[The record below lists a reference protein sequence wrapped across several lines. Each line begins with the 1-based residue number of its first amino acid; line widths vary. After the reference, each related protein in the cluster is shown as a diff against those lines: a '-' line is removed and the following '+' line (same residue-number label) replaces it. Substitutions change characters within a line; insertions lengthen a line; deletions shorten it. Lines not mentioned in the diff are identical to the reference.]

1 MFLESL
7 TISGFAPIDDRSFRF
22 EPTLNYFPDQPA
34 CEILDW
40 FLNGRTAHQLD
51 GYSEAAYV
59 EVRLRSDSND
69 VGDCFAQLR
78 GDKSRAG
85 ENNRI
90 CLHRAMARPERVLI
104 DGKSS
109 LPYDKFRFEM
119 EQLGLIVR
127 TGSWPTSVNV
137 VGPQEM
143 AERIVSGT
151 CLMVLVRECFNVDML
166 RMQAGREQDFKMAFR
181 KKFVNAM
188 FHDVGE
194 KIAEFKDRIESSHVF
209 RKLKATLDAMTR
221 GVVEWELQTI
231 WNGSQLYESQ
241 LRSLVEERELLSEKE
256 DVLRKQI
263 DREQSVTNSV
273 LQLLSDDV
281 RLTVGE
287 ADCAV
292 ALTEA
297 QEKSSYFNAALQ
309 QKIETALKTLHDK
322 VDRVLEGNAERFRMY
337 EQLVQNECEL
347 ELAENCL
354 HLQYLPAKEKNE
366 ELEKV
371 AGTLQKQ
378 LEAAKQ
384 LVEIQRESVEKFNET
399 VQQSRSFLA
408 IPDND
413 SHATRIREGRSMIE
427 QLAKTAQK
435 DLEEKMKAFWL
446 NKQLLEHETTVTDS
460 VNLSECLSLES
471 IQALAH
477 LRHVLGTTQDDH
489 LRTNL
494 VGFAYKHLKF
504 SDSTVSKL
512 ILPQLE
518 LVYTLT
524 IFKTVESV
532 QTLMNLLSRK
542 HSYNLLATE
551 TFRPDDIPT
560 PSLPN
565 LQPLADYLV
574 DSPLKPILSQV
585 LKPFFC
591 CTKAPYSEI
600 ANKLAPG
607 TTVIFPEED
616 IVINA
621 DGLIVYGHPPCV
633 EFLADT
639 LINCVELSVDAN
651 DIRRQLRDL
660 RNVSAEKRRVME
672 QMVADLV
679 AAERDEFER
688 FEPLKNSSLT
698 WSALPSSL
706 EQLLRGQLKLI
717 ARRSRVASWTTLL
730 ERINKREFE
739 GVEVC
744 RVDEAFREKFQR
756 ELKAFDRQLAELK
769 GDLRSLRELLVLFEG
784 LREAR
789 LDPELHKL
797 LVTYWREY
805 RNQLNDA
812 LETVGNELESCD
824 RFAVSDELDHLE
836 RESVQVHQQLLTVND
851 RLQGLDRHYRE
862 LRVEAKER
870 LKEMKPGKSIFKQGT
885 LQKLYESKR
894 KLYAPDI
901 QPPYSEPELQRFK
914 LKLELLRDRERLASE
929 FRTSHITNLM
939 MPCVEKLGLWK
950 LRLVTQLLGAVPGL
964 LKQQGGQLRLEFE
977 YDRRECLPME
987 EGTPEMNV
995 FSLQNTI
1002 GLGMKFVGDDDP
1014 GRGRHPLLD
1023 EPALLHLLF
1032 FACFLSVQGCK
1043 LLILED
1049 CFKDLPDEEK
1059 LEFLNLLATIAK
1071 NTQIFIGETS
1081 NE

>member
-34 CEILDW
+34 CELLDW
-40 FLNGRTAHQLD
+40 FLNGRTAHPLE

-59 EVRLRSDSND
+59 EVRLRSDPND

-85 ENNRI
+85 ERNRI
-90 CLHRAMARPERVLI
+90 CLHRAMVRPEKVLI
-104 DGKSS
+104 DGKTS
-109 LPYDKFRFEM
+109 LTFDKFRFEM
-119 EQLGLIVR
+119 EQLGLVVR

-151 CLMVLVRECFNVDML
+151 RLMVLVRECFNVDML

-181 KKFVNAM
+181 QKFANAM
-188 FHDVGE
+188 SHDVGE

-221 GVVEWELQTI
+221 GVVEWELQTV

-273 LQLLSDDV
+273 LKLLMEDV

-297 QEKSSYFNAALQ
+297 QEKSIDSNAALQ
-309 QKIETALKTLHDK
+309 QKIETALKTLQDK
-322 VDRVLEGNAERFRMY
+322 VDRVLGGNAERFRTY

-354 HLQYLPAKEKNE
+354 HLQYLPAKKKNE
-366 ELEKV
+366 ELKKV
-371 AGTLQKQ
+371 ADTLQKQ
-378 LEAAKQ
+378 LEADKK
-384 LVEIQRESVEKFNET
+384 LVEMQRESVEKLNET
-399 VQQSRSFLA
+399 LQQSRSSLA
-408 IPDND
+408 IPGND
-413 SHATRIREGRSMIE
+413 FHATRIREGRSMIE

-435 DLEEKMKAFWL
+435 DLEENMKAFWF
-446 NKQLLEHETTVTDS
+446 NKQLLEHETTVNDS

-477 LRHVLGTTQDDH
+477 LRHVLGTTDDD
-489 LRTNL
+489 LLKTNF

-504 SDSTVSKL
+504 SESTVSKL

-518 LVYTLT
+518 HVYTLT
-524 IFKTVESV
+524 IFKTAESV
-532 QTLMNLLSRK
+532 QTLMNLLPHK
-542 HSYNLLATE
+542 HSYNLLAME
-551 TFRPDDIPT
+551 TFHPDDIPT
-560 PSLPN
+560 PTLPN

-574 DSPLKPILSQV
+574 DSPLKPILSRV
-585 LKPFFC
+585 LQPYFC

-600 ANKLAPG
+600 ANKLPPG

-639 LINCVELSVDAN
+639 LINCVELSIEAN
-651 DIRRQLRDL
+651 AIRRQLRDL
-660 RNVSAEKRRVME
+660 RNASAEKRRVME
-672 QMVADLV
+672 QMVADLA

-698 WSALPSSL
+698 WSTLPSSL
-706 EQLLRGQLKLI
+706 ERLFRGQLKLI

-739 GVEVC
+739 GVVDCREDEVL
-744 RVDEAFREKFQR
+744 RERFQG
-756 ELKAFDRQLAELK
+756 ELKAFDRIAGGATRPGTAQTV
-769 GDLRSLRELLVLFEG
+769 GDLL
-784 LREAR
+784 AR
-789 LDPELHKL
+789 
-797 LVTYWREY
+797 V

-812 LETVGNELESCD
+812 LETVGNELEVCD
-824 RFAVSDELDHLE
+824 RYAVSDELDHLE
-836 RESVQVHQQLLTVND
+836 RESVQVHHQLLAVND

-870 LKEMKPGKSIFKQGT
+870 LRGMKPGKSIFKQGT

-939 MPCVEKLGLWK
+939 MPCVEKLGVWK

-964 LKQQGGQLRLEFE
+964 LKQPGGRLRLEFE
-977 YDRRECLPME
+977 YDRRECLPVE
-987 EGTPEMNV
+987 EGTPEM
-995 FSLQNTI
+995 
-1002 GLGMKFVGDDDP
+1002 VG
-1014 GRGRHPLLD
+1014 
-1023 EPALLHLLF
+1023 
-1032 FACFLSVQGCK
+1032 
-1043 LLILED
+1043 
-1049 CFKDLPDEEK
+1049 
-1059 LEFLNLLATIAK
+1059 N
-1071 NTQIFIGETS
+1071 
-1081 NE
+1081 

>member
-40 FLNGRTAHQLD
+40 FLNGRTAHQLE

-127 TGSWPTSVNV
+127 TGSWSTSVNV
-137 VGPQEM
+137 V
-143 AERIVSGT
+143 
-151 CLMVLVRECFNVDML
+151 
-166 RMQAGREQDFKMAFR
+166 
-181 KKFVNAM
+181 VNAM
-188 FHDVGE
+188 SLDVGE

-241 LRSLVEERELLSEKE
+241 LRSLVEEREVMSEKE

-297 QEKSSYFNAALQ
+297 QEKSIDSNAALQ
-309 QKIETALKTLHDK
+309 QKIETALKTLQDK
-322 VDRVLEGNAERFRMY
+322 VDRVLKGNAERFRTY
-337 EQLVQNECEL
+337 EQLVRNESEL

-378 LEAAKQ
+378 LEAAEQ
-384 LVEIQRESVEKFNET
+384 LVEMQRESIEKLNET
-399 VQQSRSFLA
+399 VQQSRSSLA
-408 IPDND
+408 IPDNV

-518 LVYTLT
+518 HVYTLT

-551 TFRPDDIPT
+551 TFRPDDILT

-565 LQPLADYLV
+565 LHPLADYLV

-585 LKPFFC
+585 LKPYFC

-600 ANKLAPG
+600 ANKLAPR

-672 QMVADLV
+672 QMVANLV
-679 AAERDEFER
+679 AAERDEFESVALVAGTAAPWAAEVDCAAKPR
-688 FEPLKNSSLT
+688 RVVGRPC
-698 WSALPSSL
+698 WS
-706 EQLLRGQLKLI
+706 
-717 ARRSRVASWTTLL
+717 
-730 ERINKREFE
+730 RINKREFE

-744 RVDEAFREKFQR
+744 RVDEASQEKFQS

-870 LKEMKPGKSIFKQGT
+870 LKGMKPGKSIFKQGT

-914 LKLELLRDRERLASE
+914 LKLELLRDRERLATE

-950 LRLVTQLLGAVPGL
+950 LRLSDAAARCRSGL
-964 LKQQGGQLRLEFE
+964 VE
-977 YDRRECLPME
+977 
-987 EGTPEMNV
+987 TA
-995 FSLQNTI
+995 
-1002 GLGMKFVGDDDP
+1002 
-1014 GRGRHPLLD
+1014 GRTVAAGVRVRS
-1023 EPALLHLLF
+1023 A
-1032 FACFLSVQGCK
+1032 
-1043 LLILED
+1043 
-1049 CFKDLPDEEK
+1049 
-1059 LEFLNLLATIAK
+1059 
-1071 NTQIFIGETS
+1071 
-1081 NE
+1081 

>member
-34 CEILDW
+34 CQILDW
-40 FLNGRTAHQLD
+40 FLNGRTAHQLE
-51 GYSEAAYV
+51 GYSEAVYV
-59 EVRLRSDSND
+59 E
-69 VGDCFAQLR
+69 
-78 GDKSRAG
+78 AG

-127 TGSWPTSVNV
+127 TGSWSTSVNV

-151 CLMVLVRECFNVDML
+151 SLMVLVRECFNVDML

-188 FHDVGE
+188 SHDVGE

-309 QKIETALKTLHDK
+309 QKIETALKTLQDK

-477 LRHVLGTTQDDH
+477 LRH
-489 LRTNL
+489 
-494 VGFAYKHLKF
+494 HLKF

-518 LVYTLT
+518 HVYTLT

-560 PSLPN
+560 PFLPN

-585 LKPFFC
+585 LRPYFC

-672 QMVADLV
+672 QMLADLV

-717 ARRSRVASWTTLL
+717 ARQSRVASWTTLL

-744 RVDEAFREKFQR
+744 RVDEAFREKFQS

-789 LDPELHKL
+789 LDSELHKL

-805 RNQLNDA
+805 KNQLNDA

-914 LKLELLRDRERLASE
+914 LKLELLRDRERLATE

-977 YDRRECLPME
+977 YDRRECLPVE
-987 EGTPEMNV
+987 EGTPEM
-995 FSLQNTI
+995 
-1002 GLGMKFVGDDDP
+1002 GEVG
-1014 GRGRHPLLD
+1014 
-1023 EPALLHLLF
+1023 F
-1032 FACFLSVQGCK
+1032 
-1043 LLILED
+1043 
-1049 CFKDLPDEEK
+1049 
-1059 LEFLNLLATIAK
+1059 
-1071 NTQIFIGETS
+1071 
-1081 NE
+1081 